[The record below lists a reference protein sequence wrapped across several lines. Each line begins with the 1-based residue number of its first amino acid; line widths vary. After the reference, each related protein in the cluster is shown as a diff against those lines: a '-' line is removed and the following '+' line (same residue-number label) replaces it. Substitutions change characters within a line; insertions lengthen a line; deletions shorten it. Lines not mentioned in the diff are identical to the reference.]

1 MPKSQVKV
9 EVSKQ
14 ELEIARTLIES
25 MTRTFDISL
34 YHDEYQ
40 EKLQKAIRDKIAGN
54 EIVSADTGNTNNIID
69 LMEALQRS
77 VELAAQNNRAG
88 TA

>member
-1 MPKSQVKV
+1 
-9 EVSKQ
+9 
-14 ELEIARTLIES
+14 